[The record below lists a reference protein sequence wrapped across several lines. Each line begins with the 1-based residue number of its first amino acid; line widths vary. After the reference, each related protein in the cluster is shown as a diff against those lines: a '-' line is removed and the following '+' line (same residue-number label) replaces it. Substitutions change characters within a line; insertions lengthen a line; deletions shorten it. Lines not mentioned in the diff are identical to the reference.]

1 VGVNIAPARL
11 TLINVNVN
19 DGDFVALVG
28 VSSDAL
34 NALTEFARYVY
45 QGLNVEV

>member
-1 VGVNIAPARL
+1 VGVNIAPVRL
-11 TLINVNVN
+11 ALINVN